1 MSLENQDSVSE
12 KPTVKYYHKER
23 RNEKMKKICMY
34 LLMTMLLCLT
44 ACKGAKDKELSE
56 PSENMADTNENQQE
70 ESQETEA
77 LTPAEPESQSQA
89 EEAFELTDQGKAF
102 LEQMCRT
109 LNDFDSQMEKDK
121 AFYRDFLFYSYTGVP
136 EGMETEQIYREDLQ
150 IEETVV
156 KVPEQEAE
164 AYVKLVFGTE
174 LPEEAKPAL
183 EEMEEGQTACYYED
197 GFYYIGVS
205 DFPDV
210 QYTFTDYEESDNT
223 ITVRYSIQYEDE
235 SDAGIV
241 SFTLEPAENENGFI
255 ITSKAAEFTN

>member
-1 MSLENQDSVSE
+1 
-12 KPTVKYYHKER
+12 
-23 RNEKMKKICMY
+23 
-34 LLMTMLLCLT
+34 
-44 ACKGAKDKELSE
+44 
-56 PSENMADTNENQQE
+56 
-70 ESQETEA
+70 
-77 LTPAEPESQSQA
+77 
-89 EEAFELTDQGKAF
+89 
-102 LEQMCRT
+102 
-109 LNDFDSQMEKDK
+109 
-121 AFYRDFLFYSYTGVP
+121 
-136 EGMETEQIYREDLQ
+136 METEQIYREDLQ

-164 AYVKLVFGTE
+164 AYAKLVFGTE
-174 LPEEAKPAL
+174 LPEEAKPTL

>member
-1 MSLENQDSVSE
+1 
-12 KPTVKYYHKER
+12 
-23 RNEKMKKICMY
+23 MKKICMY

-56 PSENMADTNENQQE
+56 PSENTADTNENQQE
-70 ESQETEA
+70 ESRETEA
-77 LTPAEPESQSQA
+77 LTPAEPESQPQA
-89 EEAFELTDQGKAF
+89 EEAFELTDQGKVF

-109 LNDFDSQMEKDK
+109 LNDFDSQTEKDK
-121 AFYRDFLFYSYTGVP
+121 AFYSDFLFYSYTSVP
-136 EGMETEQIYREDLQ
+136 EGMETEQVYREDSQ

-156 KVPEQEAE
+156 KVPEQEAG
-164 AYVKLVFGTE
+164 AYAKLVFGTE
-174 LPEEAKPAL
+174 LPEDAKPTL
-183 EEMEEGQTACYYED
+183 EEMEEGQTACYYQD

-210 QYTFTDYEESDNT
+210 QYTFADYEESDDT

>member
-1 MSLENQDSVSE
+1 
-12 KPTVKYYHKER
+12 
-23 RNEKMKKICMY
+23 MKKICMY

-56 PSENMADTNENQQE
+56 PSENTADTNENQQE
-70 ESQETEA
+70 ESRETEA
-77 LTPAEPESQSQA
+77 LTPSEPESQPQA
-89 EEAFELTDQGKAF
+89 EEAFELTDQGKVF

-109 LNDFDSQMEKDK
+109 LNDFDSQTEKDK
-121 AFYRDFLFYSYTGVP
+121 AFYSDFLFYSYTSVP
-136 EGMETEQIYREDLQ
+136 EGMETEQVYREDSQ

-156 KVPEQEAE
+156 KVPEQEAG
-164 AYVKLVFGTE
+164 AYAKLVFGTE
-174 LPEEAKPAL
+174 LPEDAKPTL
-183 EEMEEGQTACYYED
+183 EEMEEGQTACYYQD

-210 QYTFTDYEESDNT
+210 QYTFADYEESDNT